1 MFKKIKNIFFFI
13 SFCTFVTLITFYY
26 FSDENI
32 KKTNKIRST
41 YNLNLTTN
49 TYNLPLLK
57 NDTKDII
64 EFSDDVEIFK
74 KKKKK
79 YKFWDLINK

>member
-1 MFKKIKNIFFFI
+1 MPKKIKNIFFLI
-13 SFCTFVTLITFYY
+13 SFCTFATLITYYY

-41 YNLNLTTN
+41 YNLNLSTN
-49 TYNLPLLK
+49 IYNLPLLK
-57 NDTKDII
+57 NDTDDII
-64 EFSDDVEIFK
+64 EFSDDLEIFK

-79 YKFWDLINK
+79 YKFFDLINK

>member
-1 MFKKIKNIFFFI
+1 MFIKIKNIFFFA
-13 SFCTFVTLITFYY
+13 SFGIFFILIAFYY

-32 KKTNKIRST
+32 IKTNKIRST
-41 YNLNLTTN
+41 YNLDLTEN

-57 NDTKDII
+57 NDTNNII
-64 EFSDDVEIFK
+64 EFSDDLEIFK